1 MTFCLGMNLQGG
13 LVGIA
18 DTRVIAGNERITAR
32 KVSVFQKDRHA
43 MFLMSAGLRSAR
55 DKALIY
61 FEENLA
67 HSEQPLDRLF
77 KAVNAFAAQ
86 VRRVAKED
94 KAALE
99 ESGFEFNLHALIGGQ
114 LENDPEHRLYLV
126 YPQGNWV
133 EIGQGTPYHIIG
145 AAGYGK
151 PILDRTLHYQ
161 DPMRFALK
169 VGCLAFD
176 STRISA
182 VKLIFPWT
190 LSCTPGTAIGSSSTA
205 IRRKTFRICPTSG
218 RKGCG
223 ARSIIYPPTG
233 SSTPLTSWRCHP
245 IPPVGCYPHPTGRT
259 AYRLSSSL
267 GTQESAACYGYPREL
282 IQKTHCRTIANQ
294 FGGTFCDIRSD
305 ESHTN
310 HCVGSHSL
318 GFLGHPLEHDITG
331 LFQHIRVAPQFS
343 PG

>member
-182 VKLIFPWT
+182 VNVDFPLDVVLYARDSHRIVQHCYQKEDLQD
-190 LSCTPGTAIGSSSTA
+190 LSNVWQEGL
-205 IRRKTFRICPTSG
+205 R
-218 RKGCG
+218 
-223 ARSIIYPPTG
+223 RSINN
-233 SSTPLTSWRCHP
+233 L
-245 IPPVGCYPHPTGRT
+245 
-259 AYRLSSSL
+259 
-267 GTQESAACYGYPREL
+267 SAAW
-282 IQKTHCRTIANQ
+282 
-294 FGGTFCDIRSD
+294 
-305 ESHTN
+305 
-310 HCVGSHSL
+310 V
-318 GFLGHPLEHDITG
+318 EHAFDKLALPDTTTSR
-331 LFQHIRVAPQFS
+331 LLPAPNG
-343 PG
+343 PDRA